1 MCTLLFYYYCHCWFR
16 DDLMCCSPPRAIYFS
31 QNLPV
36 CPLALRR
43 VHCIVTVT
51 HLVPIPSPPDST
63 LLNVFFLPSQTHTV
77 RVLLSRSMMKIAL
90 KNVEFNFIFEQFLLV
105 ARKRT
110 RLHKDKFNGFRNTFI
125 DGDSYFE
132 SVVCTYR

>member
-1 MCTLLFYYYCHCWFR
+1 
-16 DDLMCCSPPRAIYFS
+16 
-31 QNLPV
+31 
-36 CPLALRR
+36 
-43 VHCIVTVT
+43 
-51 HLVPIPSPPDST
+51 
-63 LLNVFFLPSQTHTV
+63 
-77 RVLLSRSMMKIAL
+77 MMKIAL

-132 SVVCTYR
+132 SVVCIYR